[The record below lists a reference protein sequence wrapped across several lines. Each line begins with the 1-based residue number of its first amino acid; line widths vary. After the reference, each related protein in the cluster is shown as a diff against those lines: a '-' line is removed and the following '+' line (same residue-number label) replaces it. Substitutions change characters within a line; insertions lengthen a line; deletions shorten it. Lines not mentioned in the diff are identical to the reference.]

1 MSGKNFGVLKHALNL
16 SVSQNIFSENIKIA
30 GVTPVFKSGDEYL
43 LIRGLPQHCHV
54 SQKS

>member
-1 MSGKNFGVLKHALNL
+1 MSGKKFGVLKHALNL